1 MIFLFKIILK
11 QTNFIWIKYENE
23 IESENK
29 DRFIKRKLDLM
40 NIRKILI
47 NKKTT
52 IGLLLKRF

>member
-11 QTNFIWIKYENE
+11 KTNFIWIKYENE